1 MLSENFFSK
10 NIQQLT
16 TLNGEAWERVN
27 LRFALVNRTY
37 LRNIVVSTLVPI
49 NYSMIV
55 ATLPEFVISKMI
67 ILGIAS
73 DYSPGLKGL
82 R

>member
-16 TLNGEAWERVN
+16 TLNGGAWERVN

-37 LRNIVVSTLVPI
+37 LRNIVLSTLVTI

-73 DYSPGLKGL
+73 DYSPGLNGL